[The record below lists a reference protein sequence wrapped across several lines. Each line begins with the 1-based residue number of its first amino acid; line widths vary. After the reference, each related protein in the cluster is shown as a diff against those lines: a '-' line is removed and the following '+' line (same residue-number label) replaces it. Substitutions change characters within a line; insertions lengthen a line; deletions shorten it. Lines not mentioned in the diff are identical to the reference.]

1 MNANAIATGGG
12 SAKQIDCGYSSTLSG
27 GNSGLVTIYF
37 NFTFTN
43 VPNVVTSIAY
53 YYTQQMY
60 TVAVTATTKSSFT
73 VQIAYLSNGSSTVY
87 NTWLFPFNWIAVG

>member
-1 MNANAIATGGG
+1 
-12 SAKQIDCGYSSTLSG
+12 
-27 GNSGLVTIYF
+27 
-37 NFTFTN
+37 
-43 VPNVVTSIAY
+43 
-53 YYTQQMY
+53 MY